1 MRTIMESFNL
11 IVRLDQTPQDILE
24 FVKYRIKETGE
35 TGVSLNDLV
44 LNVCGM
50 DEILSRNENKFG
62 QYKVMNLDSELKLK
76 KKVNLILL
84 LLYFKISMYKIVL
97 LQTRSRLSL

>member
-1 MRTIMESFNL
+1 MLVHKNANLISGSSDRTINIWNLTDPCFNFNNN
-11 IVRLDQTPQDILE
+11 DIC
-24 FVKYRIKETGE
+24 KYRIKETGD

-76 KKVNLILL
+76 KK
-84 LLYFKISMYKIVL
+84 
-97 LQTRSRLSL
+97 